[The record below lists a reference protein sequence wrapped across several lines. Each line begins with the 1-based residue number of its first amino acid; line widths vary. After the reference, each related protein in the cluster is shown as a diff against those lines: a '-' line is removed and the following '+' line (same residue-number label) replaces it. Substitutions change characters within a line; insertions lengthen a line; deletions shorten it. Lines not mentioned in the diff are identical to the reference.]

1 MDLHASITNSS
12 GVARP
17 TDAELKAVSDAFEAR
32 SPQDLLQE
40 VLARYASRIIL
51 ACSFGAEDV
60 VLVDMVQQI
69 RPGTPL
75 FYLDTDFLFPETYDV
90 RDRIVAKYGLT
101 PEQAIQVQSLL
112 TPDRQAAEH
121 GPALWAR
128 DPDLC
133 CQLRKVE
140 PLSRVL
146 RRYEAWITGI
156 RRDQAPSRAQA
167 GLVEWDTKFGLIKIN
182 PLATWRAA
190 DVWRY
195 IHAHGVPYNTL
206 HERNY
211 PSIGCTHCTAP
222 VLPGEDPRSGRWK
235 SFTKTECGLHR

>member
-1 MDLHASITNSS
+1 
-12 GVARP
+12 V
-17 TDAELKAVSDAFEAR
+17 
-32 SPQDLLQE
+32 
-40 VLARYASRIIL
+40 
-51 ACSFGAEDV
+51 
-60 VLVDMVQQI
+60 
-69 RPGTPL
+69 
-75 FYLDTDFLFPETYDV
+75 ETYEV
-90 RDRIVAKYGLT
+90 RDRIMAKYGLSAK
-101 PEQAIQVQSLL
+101 QAIEVKSLL
-112 TPDRQAAEH
+112 TPDKQAAEH

-146 RRYEAWITGI
+146 RGYAAWVTGI
-156 RRDQAPSRAQA
+156 RRDQAPSRAHA
-167 GLVEWDTKFGLIKIN
+167 GLIEWDGKFGLIKIN
-182 PLATWRAA
+182 PLATWTVP

-235 SFTKTECGLHR
+235 SFAKTECGLHK